1 MKISGDEIEQLIR
14 FPLSIPPL
22 AKYSVRLMA
31 DVNGKSVNIGSATIL
46 YKEPY
51 PDEGTTN
58 STTILVT
65 SKGTLALYN
74 LYLGNTQLPPLDPTN
89 TAFKNLKADFLAKV
103 TLCYNEKLL
112 KDPKTDPNS
121 ATVKDI
127 HFKAKDSDWTYDLCL
142 LESDDDDLATFAST
156 NGAWGDVSAW
166 VSLGNMPKDINGY
179 YASALESR
187 AFLFGFGTPVIPFES
202 IYCTVYPKYKDS
214 KYTLGYGQ
222 GNTYLGTKKPL
233 KKNSLQA
240 CSVKISS
247 KTPLDTLIYTW
258 PWPQGTTDDEMPDY
272 AAISYDTNTQPAN
285 TYKSAVLLQTD
296 DTHVAV
302 KNDTGGGAFVLV
314 GNSDSKNTPRL
325 IGVISGINGTTE
337 GKTSFDTDFKRL
349 KSDNAIQVIDEL
361 KPYLPWPT
369 KNQVVTLL
377 SPMLNNWPLTLAWP
391 KAPTGFFRP
400 DQQPQATSFV
410 SEHAKKASE
419 SNPKKVVNKAFNPTL
434 GTGISSYYNS
444 SDIKHESAGAIGSPE
459 SATLFYQR
467 VMDGNT
473 ILSIQII
480 GVGAHKTNQ
489 TYEVFW
495 VWDTYTEWYDENFT
509 EWGKQIKGQ
518 PKNIRQPIDQMYR
531 GMLGLKITAGQ
542 VYNLNGKMVE
552 PDTGN

>member
-1 MKISGDEIEQLIR
+1 MKISSDEINQLNR
-14 FPLSIPPL
+14 FSLSIPPL

-31 DVNGKSVNIGSATIL
+31 NVNGKSVNIGSATIL
-46 YKEPY
+46 YKEP
-51 PDEGTTN
+51 DQNEGTTN

-89 TAFKNLKADFLAKV
+89 TTFKNLKTNFLANV
-103 TLCYNEKLL
+103 TLDYNERLL
-112 KDPKTDPNS
+112 EDPKTDPDS

-127 HFKAKDSDWTYDLCL
+127 HFKANDSDWTYDLCL
-142 LESDDDDLATFAST
+142 LESDDNDLATFASA

-222 GNTYLGTKKPL
+222 GNTYLGPKQPL
-233 KKNSLQA
+233 KKKSLQA
-240 CSVKISS
+240 CSVKITS
-247 KTPLDTLIYTW
+247 KTPLEALIYTW

-272 AAISYDTNTQPAN
+272 AAISYDTNTQPTN
-285 TYKSAVLLQTD
+285 TYKSAVLLETD

-325 IGVISGINGTTE
+325 IGVISGINGTTQ
-337 GKTSFDTDFKRL
+337 GKTSFDTDFKRI

-377 SPMLNNWPLTLAWP
+377 SPMLNDWPLPWP
-391 KAPTGFFRP
+391 KTPEGYFTAAQTS
-400 DQQPQATSFV
+400 QA
-410 SEHAKKASE
+410 ASWIVTN
-419 SNPKKVVNKAFNPTL
+419 SNNGAV
-434 GTGISSYYNS
+434 ISSAQAVIGKLMVGSTKKGGWGATTSYLNGQMIYHASSGLEGSSGGVTIWFTANLNDQKAVVDFQIYALGAHSDFKNS
-444 SDIKHESAGAIGSPE
+444 KCGKKYTNSYLVSALIDTKNNTVSNQNQVSAETTYGKAWAGLDIKVNG
-459 SATLFYQR
+459 
-467 VMDGNT
+467 
-473 ILSIQII
+473 
-480 GVGAHKTNQ
+480 
-489 TYEVFW
+489 TYCV
-495 VWDTYTEWYDENFT
+495 
-509 EWGKQIKGQ
+509 
-518 PKNIRQPIDQMYR
+518 
-531 GMLGLKITAGQ
+531 
-542 VYNLNGKMVE
+542 
-552 PDTGN
+552 